1 MRALNTLLNSYDGD
15 ENGFITAK
23 GSVSCPTCSK
33 TNEFVISDGIS
44 ASKVDI
50 SYCNKVLAN
59 IPHIKEIR
67 VGDSCFYKV
76 NGLPVQF
83 HHMTCAECGELF
95 TAVVGAGEYQ
105 SCRYMAVLV
114 KVVID
119 RA

>member
-1 MRALNTLLNSYDGD
+1 MLNLYDGD

-23 GSVSCPTCSK
+23 GSVSCPTCAK

-50 SYCNKVLAN
+50 SYRNKALAN
-59 IPHIKEIR
+59 ISHIEEIR

-76 NGLPVQF
+76 NELPVQF
-83 HHMTCAECGELF
+83 HRMACVECGELF

-105 SCRYMAVLV
+105 PCRYMVVLV
-114 KVVID
+114 NVVIGW
-119 RA
+119 A